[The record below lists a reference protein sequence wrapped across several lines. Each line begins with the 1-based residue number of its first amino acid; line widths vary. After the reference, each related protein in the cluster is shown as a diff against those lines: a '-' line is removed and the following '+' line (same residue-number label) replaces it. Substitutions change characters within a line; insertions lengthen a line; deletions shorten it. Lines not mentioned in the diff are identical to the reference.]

1 MISPVSKLF
10 FEMGFSFVLENLYKN
25 GEKMDYK
32 RITLIAGHYG
42 SGKTNIA
49 VNMAFDLK
57 TKYDNVAVADL
68 DIVNPYFRTKD
79 SMLEFEE
86 KGIRLI
92 CSDYANTNV
101 DIPAL
106 PQDMYAVI
114 DDKSMM
120 SIVDIGGDDRG
131 AYALGRYAPGILEEG
146 NYEMLFVIN
155 CFRPLTKNP
164 QDVIEVMHEIETAG
178 GIKFTGIINN
188 SNLGNETTSEDVLSS
203 LPYAKEVSKQAG
215 LPVVMTSVMESLYE
229 ELLDKV
235 PDLFSLSLQKKI
247 I

>member
-1 MISPVSKLF
+1 MK
-10 FEMGFSFVLENLYKN
+10 
-25 GEKMDYK
+25 YK
-32 RITLIAGHYG
+32 RVTLIAGHYG

-57 TKYDNVAVADL
+57 KQYDNVAIADL

-79 SMLEFEE
+79 STAEL
-86 KGIRLI
+86 KKRDIRLI

-106 PQDMYAVI
+106 PQDMYAVV
-114 DDKSMM
+114 DDKT
-120 SIVDIGGDDRG
+120 IQAIIDIGGDDRG
-131 AYALGRYAPGILEEG
+131 AYALGRYAPGILQEG
-146 NYEMLFVIN
+146 NFDMLFVIN
-155 CFRPLTKNP
+155 CYRPLTRNAS
-164 QDVIEVMHEIETAG
+164 DVVEVMHEIEKAG

-188 SNLGNETTSEDVLSS
+188 SNLGTETTAEDVLRS
-203 LPYAKEVSKQAG
+203 LAYADEVSKETK
-215 LPVVMTSVMESLYE
+215 LPLIMTCAMEEICS

-235 PDLFSLSLQKKI
+235 PKLFPLSLQKKI